1 MNNGTPQDKES
12 TKAEVKETLLKK
24 IKEFRD
30 LIHIYQRKN
39 SQDEAIIP
47 MGEFKTVLKALG
59 I

>member
-12 TKAEVKETLLKK
+12 SKAEVKETLLKK

-39 SQDEAIIP
+39 S
-47 MGEFKTVLKALG
+47 
-59 I
+59 